1 MIPYTCCPHDKWWQS
16 GGWPYPQWSA
26 RPGAGDILWGIAPQA
41 VPPVMVSRLTWIIPI
56 SGFCLEGKTTYHL
69 ETIIKETGTSV
80 DDGIH
85 RLFVNCAVNDGSDI
99 AELMQY
105 FKNST
110 GRNNKFPKLSD
121 RVYYFKESKE
131 GSDAMTQVVEEYAN
145 KKVLERDK
153 ETAKSF
159 LQNGAS
165 VELVKKSIPT
175 LSVEFIEKLRRQL
188 TAAEQ

>member
-1 MIPYTCCPHDKWWQS
+1 MFQE
-16 GGWPYPQWSA
+16 
-26 RPGAGDILWGIAPQA
+26 R
-41 VPPVMVSRLTWIIPI
+41 
-56 SGFCLEGKTTYHL
+56 KTIYHL

-110 GRNNKFPKLSD
+110 GKNNKFPKLSD
-121 RVYYFKESKE
+121 RVSFFKESKK
-131 GSDAMTQVVEEYAN
+131 GVDAMTQVVEEYAN
-145 KKVLERDK
+145 KRVLERDK
-153 ETAKSF
+153 ETAKSL

-165 VELVKKSIPT
+165 VELVRKSIPT
-175 LSVEFIEKLRRQL
+175 LTVEFIEKLSQQL
-188 TAAEQ
+188 TGIKQ